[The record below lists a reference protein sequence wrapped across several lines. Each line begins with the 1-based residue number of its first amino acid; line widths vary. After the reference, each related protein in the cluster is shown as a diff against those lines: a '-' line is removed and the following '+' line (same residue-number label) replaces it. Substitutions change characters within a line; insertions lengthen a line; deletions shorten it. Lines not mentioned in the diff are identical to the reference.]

1 MTAPLLLLPPAAA
14 VVAAT
19 VVATVPGV
27 AQMRHC
33 SESTTMARRQR
44 EGSNSFIVL
53 GRRGSGKKQGNQTV
67 CVLAKI
73 MKHGC

>member
-1 MTAPLLLLPPAAA
+1 MVAVWMTAPLLFLPDAAA

-44 EGSNSFIVL
+44 EGSSSFMVL
-53 GRRGSGKKQGNQTV
+53 ERRVSGPDN
-67 CVLAKI
+67 LLF
-73 MKHGC
+73 